1 MLVEICHGAR
11 PPRWVADFHEQRDH
25 GGLSAPRQLIRCEH
39 LLIGD
44 NHAFVGKQPS
54 PQPKFERAGLL
65 FLQRVEEYVPRN

>member
-1 MLVEICHGAR
+1 MAR
-11 PPRWVADFHEQRDH
+11 DLCAAIQSELLIFPEQRDR
-25 GGLSAPRQLIRCEH
+25 GDLGALRQLIGGEH

-65 FLQRVEEYVPRN
+65 FLQRVEEYVPGN